1 MTPRAVAAGAT
12 LLVLLGCASAL
23 AQGEGAPP
31 SDEAAPELHRALSL
45 WPGAERVAQGHTM
58 GLLRQGTLGPG
69 RTELFA
75 GVGVDGAGRS
85 LYGDAGYAPASAAAV
100 FGARVSFDVARN
112 LEVRLE
118 TALQGSATDV
128 GASATAALVWWFSRR
143 VGLQLGVTGY
153 VGTNWERD
161 VFATDPI
168 AEFAR
173 EDALIRAMEGEDE
186 GDASD
191 VIRALFLTAVRLVGR

>member
-1 MTPRAVAAGAT
+1 MGQVGRHQQERRGGHRLGRLEVAAEVG
-12 LLVLLGCASAL
+12 
-23 AQGEGAPP
+23 
-31 SDEAAPELHRALSL
+31 
-45 WPGAERVAQGHTM
+45 RVVA
-58 GLLRQGTLGPG
+58 GPVPD
-69 RTELFA
+69 
-75 GVGVDGAGRS
+75 VGVDGAGRS